1 MPIELVVFDMA
12 GTTVHNGDAVNR
24 CFRAALSAA
33 GLTVDAAAV
42 NAVMG
47 LPKPEAIRRLV
58 GDTALAERVAAIH
71 ADFAERMRHHYRTDP
86 DIREVPGAG
95 ATFARLRR
103 AGIRVAL
110 DTGFSRDIAQ
120 LAIDRLGWGGERP
133 AIDASVTSDEVP
145 RGRPY
150 PDMIHHLM
158 KRCGVRDATRVAK
171 VGDTPA
177 DLEEGRSAGC
187 GLVVGVTSGSHTRAE
202 LARHPHT
209 HLISSVADLPA
220 LLGLPSGTA

>member
-12 GTTVHNGDAVNR
+12 GTTVHDADAVNR
-24 CFRAALSAA
+24 CFRAALAGA
-33 GLTVDAAAV
+33 GLAVDAAAV

-58 GDTALAERVAAIH
+58 GSSPLADRVAAIH
-71 ADFAERMRHHYRTDP
+71 ADFVERMRRHYGTDP
-86 DIREVPGAG
+86 DVGEVPGTA
-95 ATFARLRR
+95 ATFVRLRR

-120 LAIDRLGWGGERP
+120 VVIDRLGWGGAHP
-133 AIDASVTSDEVP
+133 IIDASVTSDEVP
-145 RGRPY
+145 HGRPH
-150 PDMIHHLM
+150 PDMIRHLM
-158 KRCGVRDATRVAK
+158 RRCGVGDPAHVAK

-177 DLEEGRSAGC
+177 DLAEGHNAGC
-187 GLVVGVTSGSHTRAE
+187 GLVVGVASGSHTRAE

-209 HLISSVADLPA
+209 HLIESVADLPA
-220 LLGLPSGTA
+220 LLGLPPE